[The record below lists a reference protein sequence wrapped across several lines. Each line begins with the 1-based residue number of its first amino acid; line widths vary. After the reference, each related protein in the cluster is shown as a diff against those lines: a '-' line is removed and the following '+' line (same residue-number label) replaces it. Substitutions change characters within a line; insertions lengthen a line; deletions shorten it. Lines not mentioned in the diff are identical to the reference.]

1 MKWKYLR
8 YVMKNKN
15 SKNPWKRMIVRWY
28 TMFLRRGCRRERR
41 YLAKRYIRVAPP
53 KYTAKD
59 ILQKQESKQIQRLK

>member
-1 MKWKYLR
+1 MGIDRMKWKYLR

-41 YLAKRYIRVAPP
+41 YLAKRYIRIAPP

-59 ILQKQESKQIQRLK
+59 ILQKAGK